1 MGIDYLHLMMLYNVH
16 FSCITAAAGTRS
28 TKVMEL
34 ELESWSIIY
43 AWDSCSITLSS
54 PGIADCRI

>member
-28 TKVMEL
+28 TKVIGGAGVSYM
-34 ELESWSIIY
+34 
-43 AWDSCSITLSS
+43 
-54 PGIADCRI
+54 PGTHVALLYLVIGADCRI